1 MIVRPEAICLSVSI
15 SKLII
20 KFLTCWGYLPDIF
33 AVGEFPV
40 PENEE
45 IIPGVARWLYEE
57 YSLFYKE
64 FLMILDLAKIAFEKR
79 DFASS
84 VRVSSRRLS
93 LYSASIVEVSRR
105 LNEAYPEIP
114 NDNNYWRE
122 IEATYIDL
130 INGVYAEDI
139 GRAYLHSLRRK
150 IYHSEWLAEDYSFSE
165 MRGPDEAILSEV
177 LISYELESGLSED
190 IVESILNVPQ
200 FIRSYANMQ
209 HDRSRV
215 YHRILENLARSRHQS
230 NQLIRVELIN
240 AGFYRNRGAYLV
252 GRLIFDSGSFV
263 PLIIALLNDE
273 SGIYVDA
280 VLTSE
285 TYAHNIFSS
294 TLANFHVTSTYYHE
308 VCALLKSIMP
318 RRPLGLH
325 YSTIGY
331 NHLGKVAVM
340 SELESELNESDTSLE
355 TAVGSPGTVAMGF
368 ASRNSAYNLK
378 VIRNKPTRSYK
389 WGEFG
394 GVESVIRK
402 YTRVHEINRTGSM
415 LDSIIYYKVRLD
427 RNWFSASLLEEL
439 LSEASETVSL
449 VDNDV
454 IFKYLIVQIK
464 LTPLPVYLETANDKQ
479 AATAMTNLGY
489 CIKNNAAANIFN
501 RDLDARNYGIGSYSK
516 VYLFDYDAL
525 EDLSEVKIRTNLDR
539 EDGEE
544 DIPDWYFEEGVV
556 FLPEELI
563 SGLCIP
569 QRRWSDLFARRH
581 ANLLTTKYWTDIQQD
596 LAEGTVPSV
605 SVYPDYE
612 RLGYEV

>member
-1 MIVRPEAICLSVSI
+1 
-15 SKLII
+15 
-20 KFLTCWGYLPDIF
+20 
-33 AVGEFPV
+33 
-40 PENEE
+40 
-45 IIPGVARWLYEE
+45 
-57 YSLFYKE
+57 
-64 FLMILDLAKIAFEKR
+64 MILDLAKIAFEKR

-93 LYSASIVEVSRR
+93 LYSASIVVVSER
-105 LNEAYPEIP
+105 LNKAYPEIR
-114 NDNNYWRE
+114 DDFKCWQEVEENYR
-122 IEATYIDL
+122 AL
-130 INGVYAEDI
+130 IKGEYAEDI
-139 GRAYLHSLRRK
+139 GKAYLHSLRRK
-150 IYHSEWLAEDYSFSE
+150 IYHSEWLSEDYSFSE
-165 MRGPDEAILSEV
+165 LSRQDKAIMSEV
-177 LISYELESGLSED
+177 LTSFELEDGLTEEV
-190 IVESILNVPQ
+190 VESVLNIPRFV
-200 FIRSYANMQ
+200 RSYANMAN
-209 HDRSRV
+209 DRQRV
-215 YHRILENLARSRHQS
+215 YQRILDNLMRSRHKEHRMV
-230 NQLIRVELIN
+230 RVEMIN

-252 GRLIFDSGSFV
+252 GRLMFDSGSFA
-263 PLIIALLNDE
+263 PLIVALLNDE

-308 VCALLKSIMP
+308 VSALLKSIMP

-340 SELESELNESDTSLE
+340 SELESELRECDTGLE
-355 TAVGSPGTVAMGF
+355 TSVGSPGTVAMGF
-368 ASRNSAYNLK
+368 ASKNSAYNLK
-378 VIRNKPTRSYK
+378 VIRDKPTRSYK

-394 GVESVIRK
+394 GIESVIRK

-427 RNWFSASLLEEL
+427 RNWFSPVLLEEL

-449 VDNDV
+449 VGNDV

-464 LTPLPVYLETANDKQ
+464 LTPLPVYLETATEKQ
-479 AATAMTNLGY
+479 AETAIANLGY

-501 RDLDARNYGIGSYSK
+501 RDLDSRNYGIGSYSK

-525 EDLSEVKIRTNLDR
+525 EDLTEVKIRTNLDR
-539 EDGEE
+539 EEGEE
-544 DIPDWYFEEGVV
+544 DIPDWYFEDGVV

-569 QRRWSDLFARRH
+569 IRHLSDMFARRH
-581 ANLLTTKYWTDIQQD
+581 ANLLTTQYWADIQQD
-596 LAEGTVPSV
+596 LAEGTIPSV
-605 SVYPDYE
+605 SVYPDIE
-612 RLGYEV
+612 RLGD

>member
-1 MIVRPEAICLSVSI
+1 MSRYD
-15 SKLII
+15 LIP
-20 KFLTCWGYLPDIF
+20 T
-33 AVGEFPV
+33 
-40 PENEE
+40 
-45 IIPGVARWLYEE
+45 VARWLYEE

-105 LNEAYPEIP
+105 MNAAYPEIN
-114 NDNNYWRE
+114 NDYNCWQE
-122 IEATYIDL
+122 IEVTYCKL
-130 INGVYAEDI
+130 IKGEYAEDI
-139 GRAYLHSLRRK
+139 ARAYLHSLRRK
-150 IYHSEWLAEDYSFSE
+150 IYHSEWLADDYSSSQ
-165 MRGPDEAILSEV
+165 MIGRDESIFSEV
-177 LISYELESGLSED
+177 LVSFDVGDGLSEEV
-190 IVESILNVPQ
+190 IESILNIPQ

-209 HDRSRV
+209 QDRHRVFQRIIDNLSRSRF
-215 YHRILENLARSRHQS
+215 RDNTLSQIEM
-230 NQLIRVELIN
+230 IN

-252 GRLIFDSGSFV
+252 GRLIFDNDSFL

-294 TLANFHVTSTYYHE
+294 TLANFHVTSSYYHE
-308 VCALLKSIMP
+308 VSAILKSIMP

-340 SELESELNESDTSLE
+340 SELESELVACETGLE
-355 TAVGSPGTVAMGF
+355 TAVGETGTVAMGF

-378 VIRNKPTRSYK
+378 VIRNKPTKSYK

-427 RNWFSASLLEEL
+427 RKWFATELLEEL

-449 VDNDV
+449 IDDDV

-464 LTPLPVYLETANDKQ
+464 LTPLPVYLKTANEKQAETAI
-479 AATAMTNLGY
+479 ANLGY

-525 EDLSEVKIRTNLDR
+525 ENLSDVKIRTNLDR

-544 DIPDWYFEEGVV
+544 DIPDWYFEDGVV

-569 QRRWSDLFARRH
+569 QRHLSDMFARRH
-581 ANLLTTKYWTDIQQD
+581 ADLLKMDYWLKIQQD
-596 LAEGTVPSV
+596 LQDGTVPSV

-612 RLGYEV
+612 RLDPVN

>member
-1 MIVRPEAICLSVSI
+1 MPRID
-15 SKLII
+15 LIP
-20 KFLTCWGYLPDIF
+20 T
-33 AVGEFPV
+33 
-40 PENEE
+40 
-45 IIPGVARWLYEE
+45 VARWLYEE

-93 LYSASIVEVSRR
+93 LYSASIVEVGRR
-105 LNEAYPEIP
+105 MNAAYPQIN
-114 NDNNYWRE
+114 NDYNCWQE
-122 IEATYIDL
+122 IEVTYCKL
-130 INGVYAEDI
+130 IKGEYAEDI
-139 GRAYLHSLRRK
+139 ARAYLHSLRRR
-150 IYHSEWLAEDYSFSE
+150 IYHSEWLADDYSSSQ
-165 MRGPDEAILSEV
+165 MIGRDESILSEV
-177 LISYELESGLSED
+177 LVSFDVGDGLSEEV
-190 IVESILNVPQ
+190 IESILNIPRFV
-200 FIRSYANMQ
+200 RSYANMQ
-209 HDRSRV
+209 QDRHRVFQRIIDNLSRSRFRDNV
-215 YHRILENLARSRHQS
+215 LSQIEM
-230 NQLIRVELIN
+230 IN

-252 GRLIFDSGSFV
+252 GRLIFDNDSFL

-294 TLANFHVTSTYYHE
+294 TLANFHVTSSYYHE
-308 VCALLKSIMP
+308 VSAILKSIMP

-340 SELESELNESDTSLE
+340 SELESELVACETGLE
-355 TAVGSPGTVAMGF
+355 TAVGETGTVAMGF

-378 VIRNKPTRSYK
+378 VIRNKPTKSYK

-427 RNWFSASLLEEL
+427 RKWFASELLEEL

-449 VDNDV
+449 IDDDV

-464 LTPLPVYLETANDKQ
+464 LTPLPVYLKTANEKQAETAI
-479 AATAMTNLGY
+479 TNLGY

-501 RDLDARNYGIGSYSK
+501 RDLDARNYGISSYSK

-525 EDLSEVKIRTNLDR
+525 ENLSDVKIRTNLDR

-544 DIPDWYFEEGVV
+544 DIPDWYFEDGVV

-563 SGLCIP
+563 SGLCIS
-569 QRRWSDLFARRH
+569 QRHLSDMFARRH
-581 ANLLTTKYWTDIQQD
+581 ADLLKMDYWLKIQQD
-596 LAEGTVPSV
+596 LLDGTVPSV

-612 RLGYEV
+612 RLDPVN

>member
-1 MIVRPEAICLSVSI
+1 LPAQKKPVESSFVSEN
-15 SKLII
+15 KLI
-20 KFLTCWGYLPDIF
+20 
-33 AVGEFPV
+33 PV
-40 PENEE
+40 
-45 IIPGVARWLYEE
+45 VSRWLYEE

-64 FLMILDLAKIAFEKR
+64 FLMIIDLAKIAFEKR

-84 VRVSSRRLS
+84 VDASSRRLA
-93 LYSASIVEVSRR
+93 LYSASIVEVSKR
-105 LNEAYPEIP
+105 LKQAYPDIH
-114 NDNNYWRE
+114 DNSDCWHEVERY
-122 IEATYIDL
+122 YQQL
-130 INGVYAEDI
+130 IKDEYAEDI
-139 GRAYLHSLRRK
+139 GKAYLHSLRRK
-150 IYHSEWLAEDYSFSE
+150 IYQDEWRAADFSFSE
-165 MRGPDEAILSEV
+165 MTPNDDKILSRV
-177 LISYELESGLSED
+177 MVSYELESGLTED
-190 IVESILNVPQ
+190 VVESILNIPQ
-200 FIRSYANMQ
+200 FIRSYGDMSHERQ
-209 HDRSRV
+209 RV
-215 YHRILENLARSRHQS
+215 LRRIIENLARSRHSSVQMVK
-230 NQLIRVELIN
+230 VEMIN

-252 GRLIFDSGSFV
+252 GRLLFDSGDFV
-263 PLIIALLNDE
+263 PLIIALLNEE

-294 TLANFHVTSTYYHE
+294 TLANFHVTSSYYHE
-308 VCALLKSIMP
+308 VSALLKSIMP

-340 SELESELNESDTSLE
+340 SELESELNECETGLE

-368 ASRNSAYNLK
+368 AARNSAYNLK
-378 VIRNKPTRSYK
+378 VIRDKPTKNYK

-415 LDSIIYYKVRLD
+415 LDSIIYYKIRLD
-427 RNWFSASLLEEL
+427 RRWFSPDLLEEL
-439 LSEASETVSL
+439 LTEAAETVSL
-449 VDNDV
+449 VDGDV
-454 IFKYLIVQIK
+454 VFKYLIVQIK
-464 LTPLPVYLETANDKQ
+464 LTPLPVYLETATEKQ
-479 AATAMTNLGY
+479 AETAIANLGY

-525 EDLSEVKIRTNLDR
+525 EDLTEVKIRTNLDR

-544 DIPDWYFEEGVV
+544 DIPDWYFEDGVV

-569 QRRWSDLFARRH
+569 QRHLSVLFARRH
-581 ANLLTTKYWTDIQQD
+581 RNLLTTQYWTAIQQD
-596 LAEGTVPSV
+596 LLSGTVPSV
-605 SVYPDYE
+605 SVYPDNE
-612 RLGYEV
+612 RFGGSE

>member
-1 MIVRPEAICLSVSI
+1 MNNLDNRIAVVS
-15 SKLII
+15 
-20 KFLTCWGYLPDIF
+20 T
-33 AVGEFPV
+33 
-40 PENEE
+40 
-45 IIPGVARWLYEE
+45 WLYEE

-64 FLMILDLAKIAFEKR
+64 FLMIIDLAKIAFEKR

-84 VRVSSRRLS
+84 VHVSSRRLS
-93 LYSASIVEVSRR
+93 LYSISIVDVSKR
-105 LNEAYPEIP
+105 LQQTYPEIQG
-114 NDNNYWRE
+114 DSECWQG
-122 IEATYIDL
+122 IETHYLQL
-130 INGVYAEDI
+130 IKDEYAEDV
-139 GRAYLHSLRRK
+139 GKAYLHSLRRK
-150 IYHSEWLAEDYSFSE
+150 IYQDEWHAADYSFSE
-165 MRGPDEAILSEV
+165 MTSRDGAIFSEV
-177 LISYELESGLSED
+177 LRSYELESGLTEE
-190 IVESILNVPQ
+190 IIESILNIPQ
-200 FIRSYANMQ
+200 FIRSYGDMPQ
-209 HDRSRV
+209 ERQRV
-215 YHRILENLARSRHQS
+215 LQRIVENLSRSRHRADR
-230 NQLIRVELIN
+230 LVRVEMIN

-252 GRLIFDSGSFV
+252 GRMIFDSGNFV

-273 SGIYVDA
+273 SGLFVDA

-294 TLANFHVTSTYYHE
+294 ALANFHVTSSYYHQ
-308 VCALLKSIMP
+308 VSALLKSIMP

-340 SELESELNESDTSLE
+340 SDLESEIRDSDVGLE

-368 ASRNSAYNLK
+368 AAKNSAYSLK
-378 VIRNKPTRSYK
+378 VIRDKPTKSYK

-415 LDSIIYYKVRLD
+415 LDSIIYYKIRLD
-427 RNWFSASLLEEL
+427 RRWFSADLLEEL
-439 LSEASETVSL
+439 LTEASETVSL
-449 VDNDV
+449 VDDDV
-454 IFKYLIVQIK
+454 VFKYLIVQIK
-464 LTPLPVYLETANDKQ
+464 LTPLPVYLETATEKQ
-479 AATAMTNLGY
+479 AETAIANLGY

-525 EDLSEVKIRTNLDR
+525 EDLTEVKIRTNLDR

-569 QRRWSDLFARRH
+569 QRRLSDMFARRH
-581 ANLLTTKYWTDIQQD
+581 HNLLTTQYWTEIQQD
-596 LAEGTVPSV
+596 LLSGTVPSV
-605 SVYPDYE
+605 SVYPDNE
-612 RLGYEV
+612 QLGDR

>member
-1 MIVRPEAICLSVSI
+1 MEKDDLVRTVS
-15 SKLII
+15 
-20 KFLTCWGYLPDIF
+20 
-33 AVGEFPV
+33 
-40 PENEE
+40 
-45 IIPGVARWLYEE
+45 RWLYEE

-93 LYSASIVEVSRR
+93 LYSASIVVVSDR
-105 LNEAYPEIP
+105 LNQAYPEIH
-114 NDNNYWRE
+114 DDYACWQGIEQEYRE
-122 IEATYIDL
+122 L
-130 INGVYAEDI
+130 IKGEYAEDI
-139 GRAYLHSLRRK
+139 GKAYLHSLRRK
-150 IYHSEWLAEDYSFSE
+150 IYHSEWLSEDYSFSE
-165 MRGPDEAILSEV
+165 LTRHNEEIMNEV
-177 LISYELESGLSED
+177 LTTYELPHGLNEEV
-190 IVESILNVPQ
+190 VESLLNIPKFV
-200 FIRSYANMQ
+200 RSYANMAN
-209 HDRSRV
+209 DRRRV
-215 YHRILENLARSRHQS
+215 HQRILANLSRSRHK
-230 NQLIRVELIN
+230 NDRLVRVEMIN

-252 GRLIFDSGSFV
+252 GRLMFDNGGFL
-263 PLIIALLNDE
+263 PLIVALLNE
-273 SGIYVDA
+273 ETGIYVDA

-294 TLANFHVTSTYYHE
+294 TLANFHVTSVYYHE
-308 VCALLKSIMP
+308 ISALLKCIMP
-318 RRPLGLH
+318 KRPLGLH

-340 SELESELNESDTSLE
+340 SELEAELRECDTGLE
-355 TAVGSPGTVAMGF
+355 TSVGSPGTVAMGF
-368 ASRNSAYNLK
+368 ASKNSAYNLK
-378 VIRNKPTRSYK
+378 VIRDKPTKSYK
-389 WGEFG
+389 WGEFDG
-394 GVESVIRK
+394 IESVIRK

-427 RNWFSASLLEEL
+427 RSWFSAPLLEEL

-449 VDNDV
+449 VGDDV

-464 LTPLPVYLETANDKQ
+464 LTPLPVYLETATEKQ
-479 AATAMTNLGY
+479 AETAIANLGY

-501 RDLDARNYGIGSYSK
+501 RDLDSRNYGIGSYSK

-525 EDLSEVKIRTNLDR
+525 EDLTEVKIRTNVGR

-544 DIPDWYFEEGVV
+544 DIPDWYFEDGVV

-569 QRRWSDLFARRH
+569 NRQLSDMFARRH
-581 ANLLTTKYWTDIQQD
+581 ANLFSTQYWTDIQED
-596 LAEGTVPSV
+596 LAAGTIPSV

-612 RLGYEV
+612 RLGG

>member
-1 MIVRPEAICLSVSI
+1 MSRSN
-15 SKLII
+15 LIP
-20 KFLTCWGYLPDIF
+20 T
-33 AVGEFPV
+33 
-40 PENEE
+40 
-45 IIPGVARWLYEE
+45 VARWLYEE

-93 LYSASIVEVSRR
+93 LYSVSIIEVSRQ
-105 LNEAYPEIP
+105 LNSAYPEI
-114 NDNNYWRE
+114 NDDYDCWQE
-122 IEATYIDL
+122 IEVFYCQL
-130 INGVYAEDI
+130 INGEYTEDI

-150 IYHSEWLAEDYSFSE
+150 IYHSEWLADDYSFSQ
-165 MRGPDEAILSEV
+165 MNRRDESILSEV
-177 LISYELESGLSED
+177 LVTFELNDGLKED
-190 IVESILNVPQ
+190 VVESILNIPQ
-200 FIRSYANMQ
+200 FIRSYANMPQ
-209 HDRSRV
+209 DRQRVYQRIIENLSRSR
-215 YHRILENLARSRHQS
+215 YRENALLQ
-230 NQLIRVELIN
+230 VEMIN

-252 GRLIFDSGSFV
+252 GRLIFDDGSFL

-285 TYAHNIFSS
+285 TYAHNMFSS
-294 TLANFHVTSTYYHE
+294 TLANFHVTSSYYHE
-308 VCALLKSIMP
+308 VSAILKSIMP

-340 SELESELNESDTSLE
+340 SELESELIACNTGLE
-355 TAVGSPGTVAMGF
+355 TAVGETGTVAMGF
-368 ASRNSAYNLK
+368 ASKNSAYNLK
-378 VIRNKPTRSYK
+378 VIRNKPTKSYK

-427 RNWFSASLLEEL
+427 RKWFSAQLLEEL
-439 LSEASETVSL
+439 LTEASETVSL
-449 VDNDV
+449 IDDDV

-464 LTPLPVYLETANDKQ
+464 LTPLPVYLKTASDKQ
-479 AATAMTNLGY
+479 AETAIANLGY
-489 CIKNNAAANIFN
+489 CIRNNAAANIFN

-525 EDLSEVKIRTNLDR
+525 EELSEVKIRTNLDR

-544 DIPDWYFEEGVV
+544 DIPDWFFEDGVV

-563 SGLCIP
+563 SGLCLS
-569 QRRWSDLFARRH
+569 QRHLSDMFARLH
-581 ANLLTTKYWTDIQQD
+581 ANLLTTDYWTAIQQD
-596 LAEGTVPSV
+596 LLNGTVPRV

-612 RLGYEV
+612 RLEHNI

>member
-1 MIVRPEAICLSVSI
+1 MPRSDFIHS
-15 SKLII
+15 
-20 KFLTCWGYLPDIF
+20 
-33 AVGEFPV
+33 
-40 PENEE
+40 
-45 IIPGVARWLYEE
+45 VARWLYEE

-93 LYSASIVEVSRR
+93 LYSTSIIEVSRR
-105 LNEAYPEIP
+105 LGDAYPEI
-114 NDNNYWRE
+114 NDDFDCWQE
-122 IEATYIDL
+122 IEVYYRQL
-130 INGVYAEDI
+130 INGDYAEDI

-150 IYHSEWLAEDYSFSE
+150 IYHSEWLADDYSVSQ
-165 MRGPDEAILSEV
+165 MISRDDSILSEV
-177 LISYELESGLSED
+177 LVTFKLSDGLNED
-190 IVESILNVPQ
+190 TVESILNIPE

-209 HDRSRV
+209 LDRRRVFQRIMGNLSKSRF
-215 YHRILENLARSRHQS
+215 RENAPSQ
-230 NQLIRVELIN
+230 VEMIN

-252 GRLIFDSGSFV
+252 GRLIFDDGKFL

-285 TYAHNIFSS
+285 TYAHNMFSS
-294 TLANFHVTSTYYHE
+294 TLANFHVTSSYYHE
-308 VCALLKSIMP
+308 VSAILKSIMP
-318 RRPLGLH
+318 KRPLGLH

-340 SELESELNESDTSLE
+340 SELEAELLACDAGLE
-355 TAVGSPGTVAMGF
+355 TAVGEKGTVAMGF
-368 ASRNSAYNLK
+368 ASKNSAYNLK
-378 VIRNKPTRSYK
+378 VIRNKPTKNYK

-427 RNWFSASLLEEL
+427 RKWFSSELLEEL
-439 LSEASETVSL
+439 LAEASETVSL
-449 VDNDV
+449 IDDDV

-464 LTPLPVYLETANDKQ
+464 LTPLPVYLKTASEKQAETAI
-479 AATAMTNLGY
+479 ANLGY

-544 DIPDWYFEEGVV
+544 DIPDWYFEDGVV

-563 SGLCIP
+563 SGLCIS
-569 QRRWSDLFARRH
+569 QRHLSNLFARRH
-581 ANLLTTKYWTDIQQD
+581 ADLLETDYWTRIQQD
-596 LAEGTVPSV
+596 LSNGTIPSV

-612 RLGYEV
+612 RLDYK